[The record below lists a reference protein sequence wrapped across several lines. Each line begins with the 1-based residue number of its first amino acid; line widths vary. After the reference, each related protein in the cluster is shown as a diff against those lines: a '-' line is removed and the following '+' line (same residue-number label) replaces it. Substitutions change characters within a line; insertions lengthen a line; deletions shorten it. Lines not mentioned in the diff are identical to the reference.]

1 MLLNDDRSR
10 IYIPPDLPGPDHVKI
25 NIYLVFLAQTSRN
38 CYNKTDKNTI
48 LKIFVSES
56 RSPHNPQIAC
66 HAKQR
71 KWIYNN

>member
-1 MLLNDDRSR
+1 MLLNDNRSR

-48 LKIFVSES
+48 LKIFVS
-56 RSPHNPQIAC
+56 
-66 HAKQR
+66 
-71 KWIYNN
+71 